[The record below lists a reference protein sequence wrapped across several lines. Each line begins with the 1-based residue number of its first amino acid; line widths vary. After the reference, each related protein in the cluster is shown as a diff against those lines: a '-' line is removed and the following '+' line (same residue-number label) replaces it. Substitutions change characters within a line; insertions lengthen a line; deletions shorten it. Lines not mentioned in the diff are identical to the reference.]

1 MRKYELMING
11 KKFDVEIQ
19 SINNGL
25 ATVIVN
31 GDNYQV
37 EILGEHIERLAPQ
50 AQPLAP
56 MAQLVAPPAPVAAPA
71 FAPPPPLVSAPVQA
85 APPVPAPVATPAPS
99 KLDLAAEAGPGDVIA
114 PMPGLILELKV
125 GVGDAVKTGDV
136 VLRME
141 AMKMENDILATR
153 DGVVSGVHVEK
164 GAEVQ
169 SGQALITI
177 GD

>member
-19 SINNGL
+19 SLNNGL
-25 ATVIVN
+25 ATVVVN

-37 EILGEHIERLAPQ
+37 EILSEHIERLAPQ
-50 AQPLAP
+50 GQPPAP
-56 MAQLVAPPAPVAAPA
+56 VAQLVAPPAPA
-71 FAPPPPLVSAPVQA
+71 FAPPPPLVAAPVQA
-85 APPVPAPVATPAPS
+85 APPVPAPVATPAPRT
-99 KLDLAAEAGPGDVIA
+99 LDLAAEAGPGDVIA

-153 DGVVSGVHVEK
+153 DGVISQVHVEK

-169 SGQALITI
+169 GGQALITI